1 MGRLLIT
8 GASGRL
14 GSQLRMATKDLA
26 QAIRLTDVK
35 ALTDLAN
42 DEEFI
47 QADLADMST
56 VLELMTGVDVV
67 IHLGAVMPQAPWESI
82 LQANII
88 GTYNIFEAARQAG
101 VKRVIFASSHHATG
115 MYERT
120 ERLDSES
127 PVRPA
132 NLYGLSKAFGETTG
146 RMYHEKHG
154 LEVISLRIGSCFPEP
169 TDERMLATWLSH
181 RDMSNLCRCC
191 LQASQVGYTVLYG
204 VSNNKRVWWSNAK
217 AGYIGYQAIDS
228 ADDFEEALLTPQIT
242 NHQGEKYK
250 FQSGKFANLVP

>member
-1 MGRLLIT
+1 MAEKPLWGRLLIT

-146 RMYHEKHG
+146 RMYHEKHA
-154 LEVISLRIGSCFPEP
+154 LR
-169 TDERMLATWLSH
+169 
-181 RDMSNLCRCC
+181 
-191 LQASQVGYTVLYG
+191 
-204 VSNNKRVWWSNAK
+204 
-217 AGYIGYQAIDS
+217 
-228 ADDFEEALLTPQIT
+228 
-242 NHQGEKYK
+242 
-250 FQSGKFANLVP
+250 